1 MGEQAE
7 VGYRT
12 GRNHSRER
20 AELTR
25 AGDMGETKGVE
36 YVLRASYCVSYCI
49 YCVSY
54 SEQQIAGVTDSGR
67 FKGGGESF
75 FYKTIMSGGI
85 GRAKASGERLA
96 TG

>member
-54 SEQQIAGVTDSGR
+54 SEQQIACDR
-67 FKGGGESF
+67 QWE
-75 FYKTIMSGGI
+75 I
-85 GRAKASGERLA
+85 
-96 TG
+96 